1 MTVTRL
7 ARVFV
12 LSLLLAGALAPQ
24 AQAAID
30 FRPCV
35 EDAEET
41 TQCGT
46 LTVPIDRS
54 GGVRGTINLRVVRVP
69 ASKPSTTRRAVFAFA
84 GGPGQGATPFATSF
98 AAQLARTNRTRD
110 IVVFD
115 QRGTGESGP
124 IDCTDVDRVRDIREA
139 DAQVR
144 ACAQKLGPAA
154 PFYTTQDT
162 VADIESIRA
171 DLGYEQIGLFGVSYG
186 TKVQLAYASAF
197 PQRVERMVL
206 DSVVNLEGPDPL
218 LRDSFRAVPRVLRE
232 LCRSGFCRGVT
243 SDPVA
248 DLAATVGRMANG
260 PISGNAYDV
269 RGRRSRLTVDSA
281 QLFTLLLIGD
291 FEAGLRSVVPSAVR
305 SAAQGDYAPLLRMV
319 KLIEPPT
326 NPRAPELTEFSTG
339 LWLATVCAELPF
351 PWDPNAPESERRSQA
366 VARASGLDPAQFNP
380 FANTT
385 ALTWDMIEMC
395 ENWPVSRRPA
405 PGDLSKVT
413 APVLLVNGRTDL
425 RTPLENAQ
433 QMAAQLPTSTVLPI
447 AEVGHSV
454 VGSDPTGCAEAATD
468 DFLAGRAQQPC
479 EGRASRLKI
488 RPLAPTDADRLLPA
502 SGTSG
507 KRGRTVKAVDLT
519 IKDIIAELELF
530 YAERGGL
537 RGGRFNFS
545 EDGDT
550 VLRGLVYVP
559 GVKVSGRV
567 DSFTYQ
573 GTLRVSGSK
582 ASRGTLRIG
591 RKGVVTGTLD
601 GRAVK
606 SRFKL
611 PRPPEGLGDGEGENG
626 EPRVPTWGEARV
638 PTWLAPLG
646 LR

>member
-1 MTVTRL
+1 V
-7 ARVFV
+7 
-12 LSLLLAGALAPQ
+12 GADSDL
-24 AQAAID
+24 
-30 FRPCV
+30 RT
-35 EDAEET
+35 E
-41 TQCGT
+41 CGN

-54 GGVRGTINLRVVRVP
+54 GGVPGTISLRVVRIQ
-69 ASKPSTTRRAVFAFA
+69 AQRPSSPRKAVFAFA

-98 AAQLARTNRTRD
+98 AADLARTQRTRD

-124 IDCTDVDRVRDIREA
+124 LDCTDVDRVRDIREA

-144 ACAQKLGPAA
+144 ACAQKLGAAA

-162 VADIESIRA
+162 VADIESIRSE
-171 DLGYEQIGLFGVSYG
+171 LGYEQIGMFGVSYG
-186 TKVQLAYASAF
+186 TKVELAYAAAF

-206 DSVVNLEGPDPL
+206 DSVVQLEGPDPL

-232 LCRSGFCRGVT
+232 LCRSGFCRTVT

-248 DLAATVGRMANG
+248 DLVATVRRMANG
-260 PISGNAYDV
+260 PLTGNAYGVD
-269 RGRRSRLTVDSA
+269 GKKSRLSIDSA

-291 FEAGLRSVVPSAVR
+291 FERGLRGVVPSAVR
-305 SAAQGDYAPLLRMV
+305 SAAQGDNAPLLRLM
-319 KLIEPPT
+319 KLIEPPP
-326 NPRAPELTEFSTG
+326 NPQAPELTEFSTG

-351 PWDPNAPESERRSQA
+351 PWDPDAPESERRSQA
-366 VARASGLDPAQFNP
+366 IARVGGLDPAQFDP

-405 PGDLSKVT
+405 PGDLSRVT
-413 APVLLVNGRTDL
+413 APVLLVNGRSDL
-425 RTPLENAQ
+425 RTPLENARR
-433 QMAAQLPTSTVLPI
+433 MAALLPSSTVLGVK
-447 AEVGHSV
+447 EVGHSA
-454 VGSDPTGCAEAATD
+454 VGSDPTGCAQAAAD
-468 DFLAGRAQQPC
+468 DFLGGAQPEPC
-479 EGRASRLKI
+479 SRPVERMRM
-488 RPLAPTDADRLLPA
+488 RPLAPTDVNRLSPA

-507 KRGRTVKAVDLT
+507 RRGRTVKAVDLT
-519 IKDIIAELELF
+519 IHDIIDELDLF

-537 RGGRFNFS
+537 RGGRFNFDD
-545 EDGDT
+545 DGDT

-559 GVKVSGRV
+559 GVKVSGRL
-567 DSFTYQ
+567 DSFSYQ

-582 ASRGTLRIG
+582 AARGTLRIG

-611 PRPPEGLGDGEGENG
+611 PKPPEGLGDGGEGESR
-626 EPRVPTWGEARV
+626 EPRVPTWGGARLWGGARV
-638 PTWLAPLG
+638 PTWLGPLG

>member
-1 MTVTRL
+1 MTRL
-7 ARVFV
+7 ARVVF
-12 LSLLLAGALAPQ
+12 LTLLLALALAPQ
-24 AQAAID
+24 SQAAIA
-30 FRPCV
+30 FEKCV
-35 EDAEET
+35 DDPEET
-41 TQCGT
+41 IQCGT
-46 LTVPIDRS
+46 LTVPIDR
-54 GGVRGTINLRVVRVP
+54 GGSVPGTISLRVVRIP
-69 ASKPSTTRRAVFAFA
+69 AAKPSATPRAVFAFA

-98 AAQLARTNRTRD
+98 AAQLARTQRSRD

-115 QRGTGESGP
+115 QRGTGESGA

-139 DAQVR
+139 DAQVK
-144 ACAQKLGPAA
+144 ACAQKLGAAA

-162 VADIESIRA
+162 VADIESIRSE
-171 DLGYEQIGLFGVSYG
+171 LGYEKIGLFGVSYG
-186 TKVQLAYASAF
+186 TKVELAYAAAF
-197 PQRVERMVL
+197 PERVERMVL
-206 DSVVNLEGPDPL
+206 DSVVQLEGPDPL

-232 LCRSGFCRGVT
+232 LCRSGFCRNVT

-248 DLAATVGRMANG
+248 DLAAAVGRMASG
-260 PISGNAYDV
+260 PLSGNAYDV
-269 RGRRSRLTVDSA
+269 NGRKSRITIDSA

-291 FEAGLRSVVPSAVR
+291 FETRLRSVIPSAVR
-305 SAAQGDYAPLLRMV
+305 SAAQGDNAPLLRIM
-319 KLIEPPT
+319 KLIEPPP
-326 NPRAPELTEFSTG
+326 NPQAPELTEFSTG

-351 PWDPNAPESERRSQA
+351 PWDPDAPESERRSQA
-366 VARASGLDPAQFNP
+366 IARAGGLDPAEFNP

-395 ENWPVSRRPA
+395 QNWPVQRRPA

-433 QMAAQLPTSTVLPI
+433 RMAAQLPASTVIPI

-454 VGSDPTGCAEAATD
+454 AGSDPTGCAGAFID

-479 EGRASRLKI
+479 ERRAERLRI
-488 RPLAPTDADRLLPA
+488 RPLAPTDLNRLSP
-502 SGTSG
+502 SKGTSG

-519 IKDIIAELELF
+519 IHDIIDELDLF

-545 EDGDT
+545 NDGDT
-550 VLRGLVYVP
+550 VLRALVYVP
-559 GVKVSGRV
+559 GVKISGRI
-567 DSFTYQ
+567 DSFTFQ
-573 GTLRVSGSK
+573 GTLRVSGSR

-611 PRPPEGLGDGEGENG
+611 PKAPEGLGDGGGEEQG
-626 EPRVPTWGEARV
+626 EPRV

-646 LR
+646 LG